1 MGKVV
6 IPRNIVESNEE
17 GVTEFVPDD
26 HVLPVFIG
34 QCKECAHY
42 NFCDLYRINVDRGML
57 IDLEGLAKT
66 AKGLRVAIF
75 SLGFPAKKF
84 CCTDFVNPKDHTK
97 QCMRYGWGMV
107 RLVGVPHKEVAFNTH
122 LMNFLSGKTLKG
134 AFFGN
139 YKPHTNLL
147 DVVKIYTRKELE
159 LEKFITHDGP
169 F

>member
-1 MGKVV
+1 MLLVLVEMANIGVNRVV
-6 IPRNIVESNEE
+6 DC
-17 GVTEFVPDD
+17 TC
-26 HVLPVFIG
+26 HVDAMIFAF
-34 QCKECAHY
+34 ECFH
-42 NFCDLYRINVDRGML
+42 D
-57 IDLEGLAKT
+57 
-66 AKGLRVAIF
+66 
-75 SLGFPAKKF
+75 
-84 CCTDFVNPKDHTK
+84 
-97 QCMRYGWGMV
+97 GWGMV